1 MRVEDAQGGEGV
13 VLRQS
18 LERAC
23 RGVKQILVLVL
34 AKLFEALLAWSKKKK
49 RHCWLLFIVRLSI
62 CLQVFDSASR
72 RCPRWRRRRSASGQ
86 GSASR
91 RQSCRSLEG
100 GSQAN
105 LLFSQCCLIH
115 YWLSERL
122 GVNKKG
128 TILCLYVEVLVLKS
142 VGATANSVLVQYPI
156 YLWLGCG
163 SSVMDFYLI
172 LFLLSKTFRSLK
184 GGTKCCSVCMVSCV
198 AYSFLI
204 WCADCLCNCFSLEQM
219 VVLFFQFVTCRYFL
233 WMCQNWRIYI
243 EFGYVCVLKT
253 EDEKYYLFM
262 PWIY

>member
-1 MRVEDAQGGEGV
+1 MSKVDKASSCVSLGSVPAGESNNSYSFSFSQVVWGTVGCFSLFGCLFVCRCSMLRVEDVRGGEGV
-13 VLRQS
+13 VQRLIKVQLLVAKVAGVWRG
-18 LERAC
+18 
-23 RGVKQILVLVL
+23 GVKQIFCL
-34 AKLFEALLAWSKKKK
+34 AKAVWSTIGSVK
-49 RHCWLLFIVRLSI
+49 HFI
-62 CLQVFDSASR
+62 
-72 RCPRWRRRRSASGQ
+72 CPRWRRRRSASGQ

-172 LFLLSKTFRSLK
+172 LFFWVRLS
-184 GGTKCCSVCMVSCV
+184 
-198 AYSFLI
+198 
-204 WCADCLCNCFSLEQM
+204 DH
-219 VVLFFQFVTCRYFL
+219 
-233 WMCQNWRIYI
+233 
-243 EFGYVCVLKT
+243 
-253 EDEKYYLFM
+253 
-262 PWIY
+262 